1 MGSCSIYKKIT
12 MKRVINSYV
21 IFLVLV
27 ASTIV
32 KAQTYS
38 QNREKFVKEL
48 MNGLADIKTS
58 DPRDFAKNELKNMLI
73 ETSDFPDDYFKRMV
87 ETCNILET
95 KKLHVYPEIYNYV
108 YSMYSI
114 IEKKQTSAS
123 YKAWHIAV
131 DQLLASKN
139 LNKFKDFIEL
149 SSDFFS
155 KGIISDAPNHVWYF
169 KKGKF
174 SFDVTDKPVIKFENG
189 TLSCFAKKYKSSNK

>member
-1 MGSCSIYKKIT
+1 MNKIVSIFIPFIILICFSFT
-12 MKRVINSYV
+12 N
-21 IFLVLV
+21 
-27 ASTIV
+27 
-32 KAQTYS
+32 AQTYS

-58 DPRDFAKNELKNMLI
+58 DPRDFVKKELKDILI

-87 ETCNILET
+87 ETCNLLET
-95 KKLHVYPEIYNYV
+95 KKLHAYPEIYNYV

-114 IEKKQTSAS
+114 IEKKQTSNS
-123 YKAWHIAV
+123 YKAWHTAV
-131 DQLLASKN
+131 DQLLSSKN

-169 KKGKF
+169 KRGKF
-174 SFDVTDKPVIKFENG
+174 SFDVTDK
-189 TLSCFAKKYKSSNK
+189 LSPYLSFSSF